1 MTIRNLRTRV
11 KICCISDPLE
21 AKMAID
27 AGADAIGLVGPMP
40 SGPGIIDN
48 EMINII
54 AKSLPASVSS
64 FLLTSETQPET
75 IINHYNKV
83 NTSTIQFVDEIKLI
97 DYKTIRS
104 ALPHVKLVQVIHV
117 LDESAIDQT
126 IEASNFVDTILLD
139 SGNPNKAVKE
149 LGGTGRKHNWE
160 ISQSIVEKCK
170 VPVFLAGGLNPKN
183 IQTAIN
189 TVKPFGV
196 DICSG
201 IRTNGKLDQSKLNH
215 FFSALKT

>member
-126 IEASNFVDTILLD
+126 IEASKFVDTILLD

-149 LGGTGRKHNWE
+149 LGGTGRKHNWD
-160 ISQSIVEKCK
+160 ISRTIVEKCK

-183 IQTAIN
+183 IQAAIN

-201 IRTNGKLDQSKLNH
+201 IRTNGKLDHTKLND
-215 FFSALKT
+215 FFSVLKS

>member
-126 IEASNFVDTILLD
+126 IEASKFVDTILLD

-149 LGGTGRKHNWE
+149 LGGTGRKHNWD
-160 ISQSIVEKCK
+160 ISRTIVEKCK